1 MVKVSVVQMKSSM
14 NKDENLTFSLKQIKE
29 AGNKNAQIICFPEFQ
44 MAFSPH
50 LKPPKTCTQFQNQLK
65 VILSKNCVKVLRKII
80 FMLWERYMNDQL

>member
-44 MAFSPH
+44 MAFSPPSH
-50 LKPPKTCTQFQNQLK
+50 T
-65 VILSKNCVKVLRKII
+65 SKNLYSIS
-80 FMLWERYMNDQL
+80 E